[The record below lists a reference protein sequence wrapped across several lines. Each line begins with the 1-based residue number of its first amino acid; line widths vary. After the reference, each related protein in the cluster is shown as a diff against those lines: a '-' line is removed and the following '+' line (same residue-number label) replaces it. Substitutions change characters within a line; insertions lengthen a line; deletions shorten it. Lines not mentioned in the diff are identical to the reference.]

1 MASET
6 PPASREWRTWPD
18 IAELFD
24 GQRIP
29 AGMST
34 KTELSTTSAIQIATI
49 EAAANLVE

>member
-24 GQRIP
+24 GPEDSCWNVDQDRVGHDVRDP
-29 AGMST
+29 YSDHRSGT
-34 KTELSTTSAIQIATI
+34 
-49 EAAANLVE
+49 